1 MKSLI
6 SKVID
11 RIYQFFFPVRSAAQ
25 EFSLCLDNS
34 FKEAGKQFLKL
45 DETIRK
51 TIKLLSQNEIKDLG
65 KLENLK
71 RQSEVMDND

>member
-1 MKSLI
+1 MIKQLI

-11 RIYQFFFPVRSAAQ
+11 RIYQFFFPVQ
-25 EFSLCLDNS
+25 YTLDNS
-34 FKEAGKQFLKL
+34 FKQAAQEFMKL

-51 TIKLLSQNEIKDLG
+51 TMKLLSQNEIKDLG

-71 RQSEVMDND
+71 RQSEE

>member
-6 SKVID
+6 KKIID
-11 RIYQFFFPVRSAAQ
+11 KIYQFFFPVRSAAQ
-25 EFSLCLDNS
+25 EFNLCLDNT

-51 TIKLLSQNEIKDLG
+51 TMKLLSQNEIKDLS
-65 KLENLK
+65 KLENFK
-71 RQSEVMDND
+71 KQSEDLNND